1 MWAARQAA
9 RTLSQAAR
17 PIGAAATAVAAGAV
31 ASCNEDHIGAQEL
44 HWSNHGAL
52 AALDAKSVRR
62 GFQVY
67 KEVCASCHSVERL
80 AFRNLVEYGAW
91 SEEEVKAM
99 AEEVEIVDGPN
110 DEGEMYE
117 RTAKPSDRFVSPFP
131 NENAARAGNNGALPP
146 DLSLI
151 VDARAFGMDFIGYT
165 KNYFGGADYVYGL
178 LTGYTDAPSD
188 VKIGE
193 GMYYNKYYGGNQIA
207 MAPPLLEDG
216 VEYTDGTKASVEQMA
231 RDVTTFLAWAAEPN
245 LEQRKQMGLKVVL
258 FLVVFLGLIIA
269 VKKRVWSDVH

>member
-1 MWAARQAA
+1 MKK
-9 RTLSQAAR
+9 TLF
-17 PIGAAATAVAAGAV
+17 
-31 ASCNEDHIGAQEL
+31 L
-44 HWSNHGAL
+44 GAL
-52 AALDAKSVRR
+52 AGAALSLCTSVALAAGGGMAPPRQNWSWESLLGSYDRAEAQR
-62 GFQVY
+62 GLQVY
-67 KEVCASCHSVERL
+67 KEVCAGCHGLRL
-80 AFRNLVEYGAW
+80 VAYRNLMQLGY
-91 SEEEVKAM
+91 SEEQVKAFAAEFEVK
-99 AEEVEIVDGPN
+99 DGPN

-131 NENAARAGNNGALPP
+131 NENAARASNNGALPP

-151 VDARAFGMDFIGYT
+151 IDARGFGMDFIGYT

-193 GMYYNKYYGGNQIA
+193 DMYYNKYYGGNQIA

-216 VEYTDGTKASVEQMA
+216 VEYTDGTKATVEQMA

-258 FLVVFLGLIIA
+258 FLIVFLGLIIA
-269 VKKRVWSDVH
+269 VKKRVWSDIH

>member
-1 MWAARQAA
+1 MKK
-9 RTLSQAAR
+9 TLILSALA
-17 PIGAAATAVAAGAV
+17 GAAMSMATSV
-31 ASCNEDHIGAQEL
+31 
-44 HWSNHGAL
+44 AL
-52 AALDAKSVRR
+52 AAGGGTPPPRQNWSWDGIFGSYDRAEAQR
-62 GFQVY
+62 GLQVY
-67 KEVCASCHSVERL
+67 KEVCAGCHGLRFV
-80 AFRNLVEYGAW
+80 AYRNLMQLGY
-91 SEEEVKAM
+91 SEEQVKSLATEFEVT
-99 AEEVEIVDGPN
+99 DGPN
-110 DEGEMYE
+110 EEGEMYQ
-117 RTAKPSDRFVSPFP
+117 RPAKPSDRFVSPFP

-151 VDARAFGMDFIGYT
+151 VDARAFGMDFMGYT
-165 KNYFGGADYVYGL
+165 KSYFGGADYVYGL
-178 LTGYTDAPSD
+178 LTGYADAPAN
-188 VKIGE
+188 VKLGE
-193 GMYYNKYYGGNQIA
+193 GMSYNKYFAGNQIA

>member
-1 MWAARQAA
+1 MKK
-9 RTLSQAAR
+9 TLY
-17 PIGAAATAVAAGAV
+17 
-31 ASCNEDHIGAQEL
+31 L
-44 HWSNHGAL
+44 GAL
-52 AALDAKSVRR
+52 AVATLSLFTSVALAAGGGLAPPRQNWSWESLLGGYERADAQR
-62 GFQVY
+62 GLQVY
-67 KEVCASCHSVERL
+67 KEVCAGCHGLRRVSY
-80 AFRNLVEYGAW
+80 RNLMQLGY
-91 SEEEVKAM
+91 SEKQVKAFA
-99 AEEVEIVDGPN
+99 AEFEVTDGPN

-207 MAPPLLEDG
+207 MAPPLSEDG

-269 VKKRVWSDVH
+269 VKKRVWSNVH

>member
-1 MWAARQAA
+1 MKK
-9 RTLSQAAR
+9 TLF
-17 PIGAAATAVAAGAV
+17 
-31 ASCNEDHIGAQEL
+31 L
-44 HWSNHGAL
+44 GAL
-52 AALDAKSVRR
+52 AGAALSLCTSVSLAAGGGMAPPRQNWSWESLLGSYDRAEAQR
-62 GFQVY
+62 GLQVY
-67 KEVCASCHSVERL
+67 KEVCAGCHGLRL
-80 AFRNLVEYGAW
+80 VAYRNLMQLGY
-91 SEEEVKAM
+91 SEEQVKAFAAEFEVK
-99 AEEVEIVDGPN
+99 DGPN

-131 NENAARAGNNGALPP
+131 NDNAARAGNNGALPP

-151 VDARAFGMDFIGYT
+151 IDARGFGMDFIGYT

-193 GMYYNKYYGGNQIA
+193 DMYYNKYYGGNQIA

-231 RDVTTFLAWAAEPN
+231 RDVTTFLAWASEPN

-269 VKKRVWSDVH
+269 VKKRVWSDIH

>member
-1 MWAARQAA
+1 MKK
-9 RTLSQAAR
+9 TLILSALA
-17 PIGAAATAVAAGAV
+17 GAAMSMATSA
-31 ASCNEDHIGAQEL
+31 
-44 HWSNHGAL
+44 AL
-52 AALDAKSVRR
+52 AAGGGTPPPQQNWSWDGIFGSYDRAEAQR
-62 GFQVY
+62 GLQVY
-67 KEVCASCHSVERL
+67 KEVCAGCHGLRFV
-80 AFRNLVEYGAW
+80 AYRNLMQLGY
-91 SEEEVKAM
+91 SEEQVKAL
-99 AEEVEIVDGPN
+99 ATEFEVTDGPN
-110 DEGEMYE
+110 EEGEMYQ
-117 RTAKPSDRFVSPFP
+117 RPAKPSDRFVSPFP

-151 VDARAFGMDFIGYT
+151 VDARAFGMDFMGYT
-165 KNYFGGADYVYGL
+165 KSYFGGADYVYGL
-178 LTGYTDAPSD
+178 LTGYADAPAN
-188 VKIGE
+188 VKLGE
-193 GMYYNKYYGGNQIA
+193 GMSYNKYFAGNQIA

>member
-1 MWAARQAA
+1 MKK
-9 RTLSQAAR
+9 TLF
-17 PIGAAATAVAAGAV
+17 
-31 ASCNEDHIGAQEL
+31 L
-44 HWSNHGAL
+44 GAL
-52 AALDAKSVRR
+52 AGAALSLCTSVALAAGGGMAPPRQNWSWESLLGSYDRAEAQR
-62 GFQVY
+62 GLQVY
-67 KEVCASCHSVERL
+67 KEVCAGCHGLRL
-80 AFRNLVEYGAW
+80 VAYRNLMQLGY
-91 SEEEVKAM
+91 SEEQVKAFAAEFEVK
-99 AEEVEIVDGPN
+99 DGPN

-131 NENAARAGNNGALPP
+131 NENAARASNNGALPP

-151 VDARAFGMDFIGYT
+151 IDARGFGMDFIGYT

-193 GMYYNKYYGGNQIA
+193 DMYYNKYYGGNQIA

-216 VEYTDGTKASVEQMA
+216 VEYTDGTKATVEQMA

>member
-1 MWAARQAA
+1 MHLQQGWRKN
-9 RTLSQAAR
+9 
-17 PIGAAATAVAAGAV
+17 
-31 ASCNEDHIGAQEL
+31 NEEDL
-44 HWSNHGAL
+44 YLGAL
-52 AALDAKSVRR
+52 AVATLSLFTSVALVAGGGLAPPRQNWSWESLLGGYERADAQR
-62 GFQVY
+62 GLQVY
-67 KEVCASCHSVERL
+67 KEVCAGCHGLRL
-80 AFRNLVEYGAW
+80 VSYRNLMQLGY
-91 SEEEVKAM
+91 SEEQIKAFAAEFEVT
-99 AEEVEIVDGPN
+99 DGPN

-207 MAPPLLEDG
+207 MAPPLLENG
-216 VEYTDGTKASVEQMA
+216 VEHTVVQASIERWPATSRRSLLGRQSRTWSSA
-231 RDVTTFLAWAAEPN
+231 SKWAS
-245 LEQRKQMGLKVVL
+245 R
-258 FLVVFLGLIIA
+258 
-269 VKKRVWSDVH
+269 WSCSWSFSSV

>member
-1 MWAARQAA
+1 MKK
-9 RTLSQAAR
+9 TLY
-17 PIGAAATAVAAGAV
+17 
-31 ASCNEDHIGAQEL
+31 L
-44 HWSNHGAL
+44 GAL
-52 AALDAKSVRR
+52 AVATLSLFTSVALAAGGGLAPQRQNWSWESLLGGYERADAQR
-62 GFQVY
+62 GLQVY
-67 KEVCASCHSVERL
+67 KEVCAGCHGLRRVSY
-80 AFRNLVEYGAW
+80 RNLMQLGY
-91 SEEEVKAM
+91 SEKQVKAFA
-99 AEEVEIVDGPN
+99 AEFEVTDGPN

-207 MAPPLLEDG
+207 MAPPLSEDG

>member
-1 MWAARQAA
+1 MKK
-9 RTLSQAAR
+9 TLF
-17 PIGAAATAVAAGAV
+17 
-31 ASCNEDHIGAQEL
+31 L
-44 HWSNHGAL
+44 GAL
-52 AALDAKSVRR
+52 AVATLSLFTSVALAAGGGLAPPRQNWSWESLLGGYERADAQR
-62 GFQVY
+62 GLQVY
-67 KEVCASCHSVERL
+67 KEVCAGCHGMRL
-80 AFRNLVEYGAW
+80 VSYRNLMQLGYSAEQ
-91 SEEEVKAM
+91 VKAFA
-99 AEEVEIVDGPN
+99 AEFEVTDGPN

-188 VKIGE
+188 IKVGE
-193 GMYYNKYYGGNQIA
+193 GMYYNKYYSGNQIA

-231 RDVTTFLAWAAEPN
+231 RDVTTFLAWAAEPS